1 MPAFRVDDI
10 VVPDRKRSGGDV
22 RGLCESIEKIGLLN
36 PITVVVRDIP
46 DGSPGGH
53 IERPVLVAG
62 FNRLEAFRKLGRD
75 EIPALVVSHEG
86 LEKELAE
93 IDENLIRNE
102 LTALEKAEHLERRK
116 SIFDM
121 MGEESGK
128 SFSTLATGRGH
139 VGFAADTAEETGV
152 TKQAINQSIRRAN
165 KIAPD
170 VKKEIADTP
179 IADSGVELDA
189 LAKADPKDQRIAVKR
204 VKEGKAKTVREA
216 LPKKQGPSDR
226 LKAAQRAYM
235 RLNEKEQQQFKAW
248 IEQ

>member
-53 IERPVLVAG
+53 IQRPVLVAG
-62 FNRLEAFRKLGRD
+62 LNRLEAFKKLGKE
-75 EIPALVVSHEG
+75 EIPAQVVSHEG

-93 IDENLIRNE
+93 IDENLIRDE
-102 LTALEKAEHLERRK
+102 LTALERAEHLERRK

-121 MGEESGK
+121 MGSGTNCSETPPQGGRPEE
-128 SFSTLATGRGH
+128 FATK
-139 VGFAADTAEETGV
+139 TSEETGV
-152 TKQAINQSIRRAN
+152 TKQDINRAIRRAN

-170 VKKEIADTP
+170 VKEEIADTP

-204 VKEGKAKTVREA
+204 VKEGKAKTVRDA

-226 LKAAQRAYM
+226 LKTAQRAYM
-235 RLNEKEQQQFKAW
+235 RLNEKERQQFHDW
-248 IEQ
+248 LEQ